1 MHAATNLITPE
12 TLLAI
17 MAAVAL
23 AGTLAA
29 FAGRAGIAVPVV
41 VVELVSGIVL
51 GPHVL
56 GLQVSSTVLLFKNLG
71 LGLLFFYAGY
81 EIDPR
86 RIAGR
91 PLRLGL
97 LGWGMSLVLA
107 FAAVALL
114 HWAGVAVSVVYGA
127 SAATSTAIGV
137 LAPVLSDSGA
147 SPVPASAGTCS
158 PREPLAR
165 SVPDFLLTLVLS
177 SESAVHS
184 AMTLLLFLAVAA
196 AVGGLAIAARRPA
209 LNWFEHTL
217 ETSSQLAVRWVLV
230 LLFGLAL
237 LAYRLGLDLL
247 FGGFAAGVI
256 VRELM
261 RGRELSGFDSKLSA
275 LAFGL
280 FVPIFFTVSGMT
292 LDVSAFETP
301 GGVLRTLLFCLLML
315 VVRGTPSLILYRRDL
330 DLRRRG
336 ALALLSS
343 TQLPLVLAITEVATA
358 SGRMTPST
366 AADLVGA
373 ALLSTLIFPVLDTSP
388 APRSSAPIRRARKS
402 GGRLSRSASRSPSLL
417 ACVRRSGWHAR
428 PILPIAS
435 EPEPQPRR
443 TDTSTAVAG
452 DG

>member
-1 MHAATNLITPE
+1 
-12 TLLAI
+12 

-41 VVELVSGIVL
+41 VVELVSGIFL

-56 GLQVSSTVLLFKNLG
+56 GLHVSSTVLLFKNLG

-114 HWAGVAVSVVYGA
+114 HWVGIAVSILYGA
-127 SAATSTAIGV
+127 SAVTTTAVGV
-137 LAPVLSDSGA
+137 LAPVLSDSGELGTVLGGYLLA
-147 SPVPASAGTCS
+147 AGAVGEFG
-158 PREPLAR
+158 PIL
-165 SVPDFLLTLVLS
+165 LLTLVLS

-196 AVGGLAIAARRPA
+196 AVGGLAITARRPT
-209 LNWFEHTL
+209 LHWFEHTL
-217 ETSSQLAVRWVLV
+217 EASSQLAVRWVLV

-261 RGRELSGFDSKLSA
+261 RGRELASFDSKLSA

-292 LDVSAFETP
+292 LDVSAFGSA
-301 GGVLRTLLFCLLML
+301 GGVARTFLFCLLML
-315 VVRGTPSLILYRRDL
+315 VVRGTPSLILYGRDL

-336 ALALLSS
+336 ALALLTS

-358 SGRMTPST
+358 SGRMSPST

-373 ALLSTLIFPVLDTSP
+373 ALLSTLIFPLLGLRLRRAPREPSCEHSSQAPDLALRVQACPSPPAGLRAAKITSP
-388 APRSSAPIRRARKS
+388 QSTVRLIRS
-402 GGRLSRSASRSPSLL
+402 
-417 ACVRRSGWHAR
+417 
-428 PILPIAS
+428 
-435 EPEPQPRR
+435 
-443 TDTSTAVAG
+443 
-452 DG
+452 